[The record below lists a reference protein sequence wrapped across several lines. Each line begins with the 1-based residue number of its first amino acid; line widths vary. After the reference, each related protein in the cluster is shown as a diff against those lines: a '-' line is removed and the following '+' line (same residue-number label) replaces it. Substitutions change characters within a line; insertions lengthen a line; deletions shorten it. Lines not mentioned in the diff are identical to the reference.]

1 LSNNDSFIDEV
12 TEEVRRDRLFG
23 LFRRYGG
30 IAVLIIVGIVGF
42 SAWTE
47 WTRSRH
53 EARAEAF
60 GDAVVAALA
69 AETTEARTAGL
80 DAIPVA
86 NGGQRAVV
94 TLLKSAEPGATA
106 TLDGLSADTEVP
118 AIWRDVAE
126 FRRLTA
132 GSDLPAAD
140 RRARFEALSIPGA
153 PLRPLAEEQIALI
166 DAAAGDTD
174 AALERLQRLV
184 TDTSASQAL
193 RRRVGQLIVALGG
206 TPGG

>member
-12 TEEVRRDRLFG
+12 TEEVRRYRLFG
-23 LFRRYGG
+23 LFRRYGW

-47 WTRSRH
+47 WTRGRH

-60 GDAVVAALA
+60 GDAVVAARA
-69 AETTEARTAGL
+69 AETTVARTAGL

-106 TLDGLSADTEVP
+106 TLDSLSADAEVP